1 MLSVKSTSLVKK
13 WHISIQKCKKEK
25 HGQLICT
32 MTKAGLNVYSTV
44 TCLDKKCIIPHYCLL
59 ERALLDNVSKPDN
72 WICPTHPWKLCISQ
86 TISLIT
92 KFRTK
97 ILILN
102 EIIYYMPTAIK
113 KSRANL
119 IPTVVMSKEFCCK
132 VSPSISKT
140 SVFWMSKG
148 ENLLERWQIMRKLW
162 LTSNY

>member
-1 MLSVKSTSLVKK
+1 MSANLTTESVQPT
-13 WHISIQKCKKEK
+13 
-25 HGQLICT
+25 
-32 MTKAGLNVYSTV
+32 
-44 TCLDKKCIIPHYCLL
+44 L
-59 ERALLDNVSKPDN
+59 ENS
-72 WICPTHPWKLCISQ
+72 
-86 TISLIT
+86 ISLIT

-132 VSPSISKT
+132 VFPSISKT
-140 SVFWMSKG
+140 LVFWMSKG

-162 LTSNY
+162 LTSSNYLKGPL